1 MKFGNVPASQA
12 AGAILAHTQ
21 RVRGAGVFKKGRR
34 LSAADAAALATAGIS
49 EVIAATLEE
58 GDVTEDV
65 AAGQVA
71 TAAAGVGIR
80 TEEPSTARCNLH
92 SREHGLLQVDLARI
106 DRLNQVEE
114 SITLA
119 CLDPFAVVDPET
131 MVGTVKVIPL
141 AVAAEVIQ
149 LCVAICSEGSP
160 LLRVAPF
167 RPQRA
172 GLVLTELPGTNPAAL
187 DRASRSQRIRLERL
201 GSRVTCEIRCP
212 HAEAAV
218 TAAIR
223 ELAGQGCSP
232 ILVLGASAII
242 DRQDVIPAAVVRAGG
257 TIERLG
263 MPVDPGNLLLL
274 GRLEETPVVGVPG
287 CARSLKPS
295 GFDWVLQRLAAGL
308 PIQAADFSRMGVG
321 GLLMET
327 PGRPQPRAGGDPAA
341 EMRTSRVAAVVLA
354 AGRSHRMGPENK
366 LLAGIEGVPMV
377 VRVVDTVLAS
387 SAHSVVVVTGH
398 EEARVRDA
406 LAGRAVTFAHNP
418 AYETGMSSSLRVG
431 LDAVPHKV
439 DGVLVC
445 LGDMP
450 WVTIAHLEALIATF
464 DPSCD
469 RPICVPVHE
478 RKRGNPVLWPKKY
491 FREMREIQ
499 GDRGARILLDRHAD
513 EVTYVPV
520 SDEGVN
526 LDVDTPAA
534 LEAIRPGSDG
544 AGGPHDA

>member
-1 MKFGNVPASQA
+1 VKFGNVPVSQA

-34 LSAADAAALATAGIS
+34 LSAADAAALAVAGIS
-49 EVIAATLEE
+49 EVIAATLDE
-58 GDVTEDV
+58 GDAPEDA

-71 TAAAGVGIR
+71 TAATGVGIR
-80 TEEPSTARCNLH
+80 TEEPSTGRCNLRA
-92 SREHGLLQVDLARI
+92 REHGLLQVDRARI
-106 DRLNQVEE
+106 DRLNQVDE

-119 CLDPFAVVDPET
+119 CLDPFAVVDPGT

-141 AVAAEVIQ
+141 AVAAEAIQ
-149 LCVAICSEGSP
+149 ACVAICSESSP

-167 RPQRA
+167 RPRRA
-172 GLVLTELPGTNPAAL
+172 GLVLTELPGTNPTAL

-201 GSRVTCEIRCP
+201 GSRVTREIRCP

-218 TAAIR
+218 AAAIR
-223 ELAGQGCSP
+223 ELAGEGCSP

-257 TIERLG
+257 AIERLG

-295 GFDWVLQRLAAGL
+295 GFDWVLQRLAVGL
-308 PIQAADFSRMGVG
+308 PIQAADFTRMGVG
-321 GLLMET
+321 GLLAET
-327 PGRPQPRAGGDPAA
+327 PGRPQPRAGGDPAT
-341 EMRTSRVAAVVLA
+341 EMRASRVAAVVLA
-354 AGRSHRMGPENK
+354 AGRSRRMGGENK
-366 LLAGIEGVPMV
+366 LLAGIEDVPMV
-377 VRVVDTVLAS
+377 ARVVDTVLAS
-387 SAHSVVVVTGH
+387 SAHPVVVVTGH
-398 EEARVRDA
+398 EGARVRDA
-406 LAGRAVTFAHNP
+406 LAGRAVTFADNP
-418 AYETGMSSSLRVG
+418 AYEAGMSSSLRAG
-431 LDAVPHKV
+431 LDAVQDKV

-450 WVTIAHLEALIATF
+450 WVRIDHLEALIATF
-464 DPSCD
+464 DPSGD
-469 RPICVPVHE
+469 RPICVPVYD

-491 FREMREIQ
+491 FREMCGIQ
-499 GDRGARILLDRHAD
+499 GDQGARILLDRHAD

-520 SDEGVN
+520 PDEGVN

-534 LEAIRPGSDG
+534 LEALRPGRDG
-544 AGGPHDA
+544 ADGPHDA